1 MFKIINFSLILFLF
15 LFSSNLKAQNQIT
28 FINLEYI
35 LNNTISGKKIIN
47 EIDNLKKKNEL
58 KFSELENEIKLKEQN
73 LINKRN
79 ILSDNE
85 LEKNYIE
92 LKKEIDQFNL
102 NKQNFIVNFEKTKKN
117 KLDQY
122 FVKISPLIEAYIIEN
137 SISLV
142 LNQKDVF
149 IGNKKN
155 DITKDVVELINNKIK

>member
-122 FVKISPLIEAYIIEN
+122 FVKISPLIESYIIEN

-155 DITKDVVELINNKIK
+155 DITKDIVELINNKIK

>member
-1 MFKIINFSLILFLF
+1 MFKIINFSLIFFLF

-102 NKQNFIVNFEKTKKN
+102 NKQNFIVNFEKIKKN

>member
-1 MFKIINFSLILFLF
+1 M
-15 LFSSNLKAQNQIT
+15 
-28 FINLEYI
+28 
-35 LNNTISGKKIIN
+35 
-47 EIDNLKKKNEL
+47 
-58 KFSELENEIKLKEQN
+58 
-73 LINKRN
+73 
-79 ILSDNE
+79 
-85 LEKNYIE
+85 
-92 LKKEIDQFNL
+92 KKEIDQFNL

>member
-102 NKQNFIVNFEKTKKN
+102 NKQNFIVNFEKIKKN